1 METDTPKQMQHL
13 FPEGYYFCYVLHGLT
28 WVEAAIREPTHAPE
42 AIQQAKFAFKH
53 LESADG
59 KAPFDPK
66 LPPDHGMFYSAWKA
80 HLLAGIVLIQNGE
93 SGEEL
98 NQLQRDC
105 DSLAT
110 AFKQAQ
116 TPFLASYP
124 DAVWPCD
131 SIPAIHAMKTYD
143 SITGEQRYQSV
154 IDKWLADTRDRL
166 DPATG
171 LIPHV
176 SLLPDGRRNSV
187 ARATSQM
194 ILLRMLPDLDAEFAK
209 QQYEVFRERFLT
221 KFIGIPCV
229 FEYPDGSESNGD
241 IDSGPLIFGR
251 SLSAT
256 VFMIGTAQ
264 VFEDQPTADAI
275 AIAGETVGL
284 PWTTG
289 DKKSYV
295 GGVLPIG
302 DIMVTYS
309 HNARPWFDGQ
319 QHVPSQKPLSRF
331 WRIWVHAISL
341 LFLVPTIV
349 LWRVKKR
356 RLSKRAEPAD

>member
-1 METDTPKQMQHL
+1 MVAIFFFNLRLYAPSPLPSDNAHIPKTLIRQLNASRAVLETDTPKQMQHL

-93 SGEEL
+93 SEEEL

-143 SITGEQRYQSV
+143 SITG
-154 IDKWLADTRDRL
+154 A
-166 DPATG
+166 A
-171 LIPHV
+171 
-176 SLLPDGRRNSV
+176 
-187 ARATSQM
+187 
-194 ILLRMLPDLDAEFAK
+194 
-209 QQYEVFRERFLT
+209 
-221 KFIGIPCV
+221 
-229 FEYPDGSESNGD
+229 
-241 IDSGPLIFGR
+241 
-251 SLSAT
+251 
-256 VFMIGTAQ
+256 
-264 VFEDQPTADAI
+264 
-275 AIAGETVGL
+275 
-284 PWTTG
+284 
-289 DKKSYV
+289 
-295 GGVLPIG
+295 LPIRYRQ
-302 DIMVTYS
+302 MACR
-309 HNARPWFDGQ
+309 HP
-319 QHVPSQKPLSRF
+319 
-331 WRIWVHAISL
+331 
-341 LFLVPTIV
+341 
-349 LWRVKKR
+349 
-356 RLSKRAEPAD
+356 